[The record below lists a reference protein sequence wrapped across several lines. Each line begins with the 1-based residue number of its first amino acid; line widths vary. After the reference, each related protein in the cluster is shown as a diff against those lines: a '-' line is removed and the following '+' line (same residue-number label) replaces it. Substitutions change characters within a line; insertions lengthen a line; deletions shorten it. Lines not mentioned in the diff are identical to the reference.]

1 MATEL
6 IKICNLK
13 KEYGHKVIFDNYN
26 FYLNENEYVIIL
38 GKSGQGKSTLL
49 NIIGL
54 LDDEYNG
61 QYYLVGNDVRNIKDK
76 QKSKLRNEMFGFIFQ
91 NYNLIDDLNVIDNIY
106 LPYCYSKNRL
116 GKEEKK
122 HISMLIK
129 EFKLDDI
136 KSSKVKSL
144 SGGEKQR
151 VAIVRAL
158 VLNPLII
165 IADEPT
171 GNLDCENEKI
181 VMDFLRKMKE
191 KGKSIVM
198 VTHNL
203 NIIKDCDRI
212 IDLSEGVLLSEA

>member
-1 MATEL
+1 MH
-6 IKICNLK
+6 IC
-13 KEYGHKVIFDNYN
+13 
-26 FYLNENEYVIIL
+26 
-38 GKSGQGKSTLL
+38 
-49 NIIGL
+49 
-54 LDDEYNG
+54 
-61 QYYLVGNDVRNIKDK
+61 
-76 QKSKLRNEMFGFIFQ
+76 
-91 NYNLIDDLNVIDNIY
+91 
-106 LPYCYSKNRL
+106 
-116 GKEEKK
+116 
-122 HISMLIK
+122 MLIK
-129 EFKLDDI
+129 EFKLDGI

>member
-91 NYNLIDDLNVIDNIY
+91 NYNLVIELCSY
-106 LPYCYSKNRL
+106 
-116 GKEEKK
+116 
-122 HISMLIK
+122 
-129 EFKLDDI
+129 
-136 KSSKVKSL
+136 
-144 SGGEKQR
+144 Q
-151 VAIVRAL
+151 
-158 VLNPLII
+158 
-165 IADEPT
+165 
-171 GNLDCENEKI
+171 
-181 VMDFLRKMKE
+181 
-191 KGKSIVM
+191 
-198 VTHNL
+198 
-203 NIIKDCDRI
+203 
-212 IDLSEGVLLSEA
+212 

>member
-129 EFKLDDI
+129 EFKLDGI

-181 VMDFLRKMKE
+181 VRDFLRKMKE

>member
-1 MATEL
+1 M